1 MTDVRRLDATLA
13 GESSMAAE
21 AMDEYVC
28 VPDSDEEAGESDGER
43 EREGECGASDA
54 QERPQPPR
62 EPSRHFI
69 RVRFEGSIPG
79 NSLGLQLALLQSLR
93 TLYGQAGAAEP
104 VDILKYEPKAREA
117 LLGMSAQAST
127 RVRNA
132 LTILTEW
139 EHSPIRAHI
148 LESSHC
154 LAPRVGEERP
164 LV

>member
-1 MTDVRRLDATLA
+1 
-13 GESSMAAE
+13 
-21 AMDEYVC
+21 MDEFVC

-43 EREGECGASDA
+43 EREGGGGD
-54 QERPQPPR
+54 RLQPPR

-139 EHSPIRAHI
+139 ERSPIRAHI
-148 LESSHC
+148 LESSHR